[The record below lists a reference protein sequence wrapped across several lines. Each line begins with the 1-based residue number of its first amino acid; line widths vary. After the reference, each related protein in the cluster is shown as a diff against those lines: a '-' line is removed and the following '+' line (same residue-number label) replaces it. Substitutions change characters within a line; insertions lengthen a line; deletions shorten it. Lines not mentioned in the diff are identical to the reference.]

1 MYCINCGKQIDDG
14 VAFCPECGAAQK
26 VVATSNNANAVNSY
40 ANNKTSYDTMCIVGL
55 VISGISLLVNLCGI
69 VGIAGV
75 IVSVIGLINCSPD
88 NKNGKIFAIIGIVI
102 GGFSI
107 VFAAIA
113 LISLLAFV

>member
-1 MYCINCGKQIDDG
+1 MYCVNCGKKIDDG

-26 VVATSNNANAVNSY
+26 VATTQNNANDINQA
-40 ANNKTSYDTMCIVGL
+40 AIKKTSYDTMCIVGL

-75 IVSVIGLINCSPD
+75 VVSVIGLINCSPD

-113 LISLLAFV
+113 LIFLLVFV